1 MSRKFK
7 RCLITGITGSG
18 GSYLAEH
25 IFKKDKKIKIY
36 GFYRSKGYLNLL
48 KKKHKKKIKFIKL
61 DLTKFRSLR
70 KKINLIKPD
79 VIFHLASN
87 ADVRG
92 SFDFPI
98 EHAYN
103 NNLITV
109 NLLESVRKKVLE
121 KENFKKLVLGLFF
134 LSAILETLQLLVP
147 HRSFQLGDLI
157 FNILGVLV
165 AYCVVKI
172 YLLIIK

>member
-1 MSRKFK
+1 MYIGKVILF
-7 RCLITGITGSG
+7 L
-18 GSYLAEH
+18 
-25 IFKKDKKIKIY
+25 
-36 GFYRSKGYLNLL
+36 
-48 KKKHKKKIKFIKL
+48 KFIFHISVL
-61 DLTKFRSLR
+61 LLIILSLYPGSLIGFFLYGDLGQQPDLIRNPFGTTINHFISYFYVSLLGFFLYS
-70 KKINLIKPD
+70 NL
-79 VIFHLASN
+79 
-87 ADVRG
+87 R
-92 SFDFPI
+92 
-98 EHAYN
+98 
-103 NNLITV
+103 
-109 NLLESVRKKVLE
+109 